1 MAGVLENFF
10 HLKEHGTDIKT
21 EVMAG
26 LVTFMTVAYIIVVNP
41 AILEA
46 AGIPFGPSLVATIL
60 SAVFGTL
67 IMGVYAKKP
76 IAIAP
81 YMGENAFVAYTVVG
95 VLGYPWQTALGAVFI
110 SGVLF
115 TILTISGFRDKMIDA
130 VPNNLKYSFV
140 AGLGLF
146 ITFIGLVNAGIVS
159 LGVEG
164 SPLHVGALDTMPVAL
179 AVLGFLLISVLMIKN
194 IKGSILIGI
203 IATALLG
210 FVTGVSHTPDSIVSM
225 PPSLAPIFLQLDIVG
240 ALSWGFFAVILT
252 MFTMDLMDTMG
263 TLVGVSMEAG
273 YMDEEGNLPDM
284 EKPFLADSLA
294 TVFAAIAGTTTTG
307 AYIESATGIK
317 EGGRTGL
324 TAVVVA
330 LLFMLGLFFYP
341 LFSAIPA
348 AATAPALIIVG
359 FQMMTSIKKI
369 DMNDLT
375 EMVPAMAVI
384 ILMSFTYNLGIGL
397 CAGFVLFPLFKVV
410 SGKGSEVKPI
420 AWGLF
425 VLCTL
430 FFIFYPY

>member
-1 MAGVLENFF
+1 
-10 HLKEHGTDIKT
+10 
-21 EVMAG
+21 
-26 LVTFMTVAYIIVVNP
+26 
-41 AILEA
+41 
-46 AGIPFGPSLVATIL
+46 
-60 SAVFGTL
+60 
-67 IMGVYAKKP
+67 
-76 IAIAP
+76 
-81 YMGENAFVAYTVVG
+81 
-95 VLGYPWQTALGAVFI
+95 
-110 SGVLF
+110 
-115 TILTISGFRDKMIDA
+115 
-130 VPNNLKYSFV
+130 
-140 AGLGLF
+140 
-146 ITFIGLVNAGIVS
+146 
-159 LGVEG
+159 
-164 SPLHVGALDTMPVAL
+164 
-179 AVLGFLLISVLMIKN
+179 
-194 IKGSILIGI
+194 
-203 IATALLG
+203 
-210 FVTGVSHTPDSIVSM
+210 
-225 PPSLAPIFLQLDIVG
+225 
-240 ALSWGFFAVILT
+240 
-252 MFTMDLMDTMG
+252 MDLMDTMG

-273 YMDEEGNLPDM
+273 YMDEGGNLPDM

-341 LFSAIPA
+341 LFSAIPT

-359 FQMMTSIKKI
+359 LQMMKSIKKI

-397 CAGFVLFPLFKVV
+397 CAGFVLFPLFKMV

-425 VLCTL
+425 VLCSL